1 MDGITK
7 KIKHSLIRPMH
18 LLFPQDKINLSKLM
32 AKEKTSKKEMS
43 IKQHHQITKRISNI
57 FDLYLLREFKKRDDA
72 DTLLFLYKKFLKR
85 RVGKEH
91 LFPTLV
97 YIASKLFEVETDA
110 KYSNLMPLM
119 TMAEMTMWWS
129 YGIDWIIDQ
138 ENMEFPKEVPEVLI
152 ASQYLLSEFT
162 YFDLQLSGAILNSYS
177 ILLRGVMESFWVDG
191 IDLRITK
198 YQQLQDSQ
206 RFWKLYN
213 IRNTKS
219 IAGLLS
225 PFCFELVSQY
235 FRCNVQKETLSRI
248 VKMMTRF
255 GACVQIINDVS
266 DLMMPNPII
275 TSTEKRP
282 VKDYFVDIRDDRLT
296 YPIWLLL
303 NNSKRDNRQLFLKII
318 KSAKNKKY
326 NKGFE
331 EKVFNYIKEKGIM
344 EEIISFLK
352 KEEKH
357 MRKEIKKLNI
367 KNHGTDL
374 LKILSAMITHNK
386 FLVQIKK
393 DYTL

>member
-1 MDGITK
+1 
-7 KIKHSLIRPMH
+7 MH

>member
-1 MDGITK
+1 MIM
-7 KIKHSLIRPMH
+7 L
-18 LLFPQDKINLSKLM
+18 
-32 AKEKTSKKEMS
+32 KEKAFRKIS
-43 IKQHHQITKRISNI
+43 IKQHHQITRRISNA
-57 FDLYLLREFKKRDDA
+57 FDLYLLREFEKRDDA

-85 RVGKEH
+85 RTGKEH

-97 YIASKLFEVETDA
+97 YIASELFEIKTDN

-119 TMAEMTMWWS
+119 TMTEMAMWWS
-129 YGIDWIIDQ
+129 YGLDWIIDQ
-138 ENMEFPKEVPEVLI
+138 ENMESSKEIPEVLI
-152 ASQYLLSEFT
+152 ASQYLFSEFT
-162 YFDLQLSGAILNSYS
+162 NFDLQLSGPILNSYI
-177 ILLRGVMESFWVDG
+177 ILLRKVMESFWVDG
-191 IDLRITK
+191 AELRITK
-198 YQQLQDSQ
+198 YQKLKDPQ

-213 IRNTKS
+213 IRNMKS
-219 IAGLLS
+219 IAGVLS

-235 FRCNVQKETLSRI
+235 FGCNVPKEKLSRI

-266 DLMMPNPII
+266 DLMIPNPDI

-303 NNSKRDNRQLFLKII
+303 NNTKRDNRRLFLEII

-331 EKVFNYIKEKGIM
+331 KKVFNYVKEKSVM
-344 EEIISFLK
+344 KEIISFLK
-352 KEEKH
+352 QEEKK
-357 MRKEIKKLNI
+357 MRKEIKRLNI

-374 LKILSAMITHNK
+374 LKIISAMIAHNK
-386 FLVQIKK
+386 FIVQIKK
-393 DYTL
+393 DYAL